1 LRIPKRYSIR
11 FRKLNIYP
19 QPCPRLKGLQLLS
32 GDIVKILIVG
42 ANGLLGSGA
51 VAALTKGNEIIQA
64 SRSGDVSVDLTDPAS
79 IAAMYEKV
87 GKVDAVISATGKVPF
102 KTLSELTLADYQSGI
117 NDKILGQVEL
127 VRQGLDFVNDGGS
140 FTLTTG
146 ILERA
151 AIPTGVV
158 ASLSNGALES
168 FVMAAA
174 IEMPRGMRI
183 NVVSPSVLVEATGY
197 HPYFVGFEQVT
208 LKACGKAYA
217 KSVNGKKNG
226 HVYKVG

>member
-1 LRIPKRYSIR
+1 LE
-11 FRKLNIYP
+11 IYP
-19 QPCPRLKGLQLLS
+19 QACPRLGTIELLQ
-32 GDIVKILIVG
+32 GEIVKILIVG

-51 VAALTKGNEIIQA
+51 VAALSAGNEIVQA
-64 SRSGDVSVDLTDPAS
+64 SRTGDVSVDLTDPAS
-79 IAAMYEKV
+79 IAAMYKKV

-117 NDKILGQVEL
+117 DDKVLGQVEL
-127 VRQGLDFVNDGGS
+127 VRQGLEYVNDGGS

-151 AIPTGVV
+151 PIPTGVV

-197 HPYFVGFEQVT
+197 HPYFIGFEQVT
-208 LKACGKAYA
+208 LEACGVAYA
-217 KSVNGKKNG
+217 EAVNGDANG
-226 HVYKVG
+226 HVFKVD

>member
-1 LRIPKRYSIR
+1 M
-11 FRKLNIYP
+11 
-19 QPCPRLKGLQLLS
+19 
-32 GDIVKILIVG
+32 KILIVG

-51 VAALTKGNEIIQA
+51 VAALSEDNEIIQA
-64 SRSGDVSVDLTDPAS
+64 SRTGDVAVDLTDPSS
-79 IAAMYEKV
+79 IAAMYQKV

-102 KTLSELTLADYQSGI
+102 KSITELTLADYQSVI
-117 NDKILGQVEL
+117 NDKVLGQVEL
-127 VRQGLDFVNDGGS
+127 VRQGLDYVNDGGS

-146 ILERA
+146 ILEREP
-151 AIPTGVV
+151 IPTGAV

-168 FVMAAA
+168 FAMAAA
-174 IEMPRGMRI
+174 IEMPRNIRI

-217 KSVNGKKNG
+217 KSVNGKKTG
-226 HVYKVG
+226 HIYKVG

>member
-1 LRIPKRYSIR
+1 M
-11 FRKLNIYP
+11 
-19 QPCPRLKGLQLLS
+19 
-32 GDIVKILIVG
+32 KILIVG

-51 VAALTKGNEIIQA
+51 VAALSKDNEIIQA
-64 SRSGDVSVDLTDPAS
+64 SRSGEVSVDLTDPAS
-79 IAAMYEKV
+79 IAAMYAKV

-117 NDKILGQVEL
+117 NGKILGQVEL
-127 VRQGLDFVNDGGS
+127 VRQGLEYVNDGGS

-146 ILERA
+146 ILEREP
-151 AIPTGVV
+151 IPTGVV

>member
-1 LRIPKRYSIR
+1 M
-11 FRKLNIYP
+11 
-19 QPCPRLKGLQLLS
+19 
-32 GDIVKILIVG
+32 KILIVG

-51 VAALTKGNEIIQA
+51 VTALSEGNEIIQA
-64 SRSGDVSVDLTDPAS
+64 SRTGDISVDLTDPKS

-102 KTLSELTLADYQSGI
+102 KTLSELTLDDYQSGI
-117 NDKILGQVEL
+117 DDKVLGQVEL
-127 VRQGLDFVNDGGS
+127 VRQGLDYVNDGGS

-151 AIPTGVV
+151 ATPTGVV

-183 NVVSPSVLVEATGY
+183 NVVSPSVLVEAPGY
-197 HPYFVGFEQVT
+197 HPYFIGFEQVT
-208 LKACGKAYA
+208 LEACGVAYA
-217 KSVNGKKNG
+217 EAVNGNTNG
-226 HVYKVG
+226 HVFKVG

>member
-1 LRIPKRYSIR
+1 M
-11 FRKLNIYP
+11 
-19 QPCPRLKGLQLLS
+19 
-32 GDIVKILIVG
+32 KILIVG

-51 VAALTKGNEIIQA
+51 VAALSAGNEIIQA
-64 SRSGDVSVDLTDPAS
+64 SRTGDISVDLTDPKS
-79 IAAMYEKV
+79 IAARYEKV

-117 NDKILGQVEL
+117 DDKVLGQVEL
-127 VRQGLDFVNDGGS
+127 VRQGLDYVNDGGS

-183 NVVSPSVLVEATGY
+183 NVVSPSVLVEAPGY
-197 HPYFVGFEQVT
+197 HPYFIGFEQVT
-208 LKACGKAYA
+208 LEACGVAYA
-217 KSVNGKKNG
+217 EAVNGNTNG
-226 HVYKVG
+226 HVFKVG

>member
-1 LRIPKRYSIR
+1 M
-11 FRKLNIYP
+11 
-19 QPCPRLKGLQLLS
+19 
-32 GDIVKILIVG
+32 KILIVG

-51 VAALTKGNEIIQA
+51 VAALSAGNEIIQA
-64 SRSGDVSVDLTDPAS
+64 SRSGEVSVDLTDPKS
-79 IAAMYEKV
+79 ISAMYNKV

-117 NDKILGQVEL
+117 DDKVLGQVEL
-127 VRQGLDFVNDGGS
+127 VRQGLEYVNDGGS

-183 NVVSPSVLVEATGY
+183 NVVSPSVLVEAPGY
-197 HPYFVGFEQVT
+197 HPYFIGFEQVT
-208 LKACGKAYA
+208 LAACGIAYA
-217 KSVNGKKNG
+217 EAVNGNSNG
-226 HVYKVG
+226 HVFKVG

>member
-1 LRIPKRYSIR
+1 
-11 FRKLNIYP
+11 
-19 QPCPRLKGLQLLS
+19 
-32 GDIVKILIVG
+32 VKILIVG

-51 VAALTKGNEIIQA
+51 VAALSEDNEIIQA
-64 SRSGDVSVDLTDPAS
+64 SRTGDVAVDLTDPSS
-79 IAAMYEKV
+79 IAAMYQKV

-102 KTLSELTLADYQSGI
+102 KSITELTLADYQSVI
-117 NDKILGQVEL
+117 NDKVLGQVEL
-127 VRQGLDFVNDGGS
+127 VRQGLDYVNDGGS

-146 ILERA
+146 ILEREP
-151 AIPTGVV
+151 IPTGAV

-168 FVMAAA
+168 FAMAAA
-174 IEMPRGMRI
+174 IEMPRNIRI

-217 KSVNGKKNG
+217 KSVNGKKTG
-226 HVYKVG
+226 HIYKVG

>member
-1 LRIPKRYSIR
+1 M
-11 FRKLNIYP
+11 
-19 QPCPRLKGLQLLS
+19 
-32 GDIVKILIVG
+32 KILIVG

-51 VAALTKGNEIIQA
+51 VAALSKDNEIIQA
-64 SRSGDVSVDLTDPAS
+64 SRSGEVSVDLTDPAS
-79 IAAMYEKV
+79 IAAMYAKV

-127 VRQGLDFVNDGGS
+127 VRQGLEYVNDGGS

-146 ILERA
+146 ILEREP
-151 AIPTGVV
+151 IPTGVV

-183 NVVSPSVLVEATGY
+183 NVVSPSVLVEAPGY
-197 HPYFVGFEQVT
+197 HSYFVGFEQVT
-208 LKACGKAYA
+208 LEACGVAYA
-217 KSVNGKKNG
+217 EAVNGNANG
-226 HVYKVG
+226 HVFKVG

>member
-1 LRIPKRYSIR
+1 M
-11 FRKLNIYP
+11 
-19 QPCPRLKGLQLLS
+19 
-32 GDIVKILIVG
+32 KILIVG

-51 VAALTKGNEIIQA
+51 VAALAKDNEIIQA
-64 SRSGDVSVDLTDPAS
+64 SRTGDVAVDLTDPSS

-102 KTLSELTLADYQSGI
+102 KSITELTLADYQSGI
-117 NDKILGQVEL
+117 NDKVLGQVEL
-127 VRQGLDFVNDGGS
+127 VRQGLDYVNDGGS

-146 ILERA
+146 ILEREP
-151 AIPTGVV
+151 IPTGAV

-174 IEMPRGMRI
+174 IEMPRNIRI

-226 HVYKVG
+226 HTYKVG

>member
-1 LRIPKRYSIR
+1 MLSSGRPK
-11 FRKLNIYP
+11 IYP
-19 QPCPRLKGLQLLS
+19 QPCPRLGALELLQ
-32 GDIVKILIVG
+32 GEIMKILIVG

-51 VAALTKGNEIIQA
+51 VAALSEGNEIIQA
-64 SRSGDVSVDLTDPAS
+64 SRSGEVSVDLTDPAS
-79 IAAMYEKV
+79 IAAMYAKV

-127 VRQGLDFVNDGGS
+127 VRQGLEYVNDGGS

-146 ILERA
+146 ILEREP
-151 AIPTGVV
+151 IPTGVV

>member
-1 LRIPKRYSIR
+1 M
-11 FRKLNIYP
+11 
-19 QPCPRLKGLQLLS
+19 
-32 GDIVKILIVG
+32 KILIVG

-51 VAALTKGNEIIQA
+51 VAALSEGNEIIQA
-64 SRSGDVSVDLTDPAS
+64 SRTGDVAVDLTDPSS
-79 IAAMYEKV
+79 IAAMYQKV

-102 KTLSELTLADYQSGI
+102 KSITELTLADYQSGI
-117 NDKILGQVEL
+117 NDKVLGQVEL
-127 VRQGLDFVNDGGS
+127 VRQGLDYVNDGGS

-146 ILERA
+146 ILEREP
-151 AIPTGVV
+151 IPTGAV

-168 FVMAAA
+168 FAMAAA
-174 IEMPRGMRI
+174 IEMPRNIRI

-217 KSVNGKKNG
+217 KSVNGKKTG
-226 HVYKVG
+226 HIYKVG

>member
-1 LRIPKRYSIR
+1 M
-11 FRKLNIYP
+11 
-19 QPCPRLKGLQLLS
+19 
-32 GDIVKILIVG
+32 KILIVG

-51 VAALTKGNEIIQA
+51 VAALAKGNEIIQA
-64 SRSGDVSVDLTDPAS
+64 SRTGDIAVDLTDPSS

-102 KTLSELTLADYQSGI
+102 KSITELTLADYQSGI
-117 NDKILGQVEL
+117 NDKVLGQVEL
-127 VRQGLDFVNDGGS
+127 VRQGLDYVNDGGS

-151 AIPTGVV
+151 AIPTGAV

-174 IEMPRGMRI
+174 IEMPRNIRI

-226 HVYKVG
+226 HTYKVG

>member
-1 LRIPKRYSIR
+1 MLSSWSPK
-11 FRKLNIYP
+11 IYP
-19 QPCPRLKGLQLLS
+19 QPCPRLRTLELLQ
-32 GDIVKILIVG
+32 GEIMKILIVG

-51 VAALTKGNEIIQA
+51 VAALSKDNEIIQA

-79 IAAMYEKV
+79 IAAMYQQV
-87 GKVDAVISATGKVPF
+87 GKVDAVISATGVVPF
-102 KTLSELTLADYQSGI
+102 KTLTELTLADYHAGI
-117 NDKILGQVEL
+117 DDKVLGQVEL
-127 VRQGLDFVNDGGS
+127 VRQGLDFVTDGGS

-146 ILERA
+146 ITERA
-151 AIPTGVV
+151 PIPTGAV
-158 ASLSNGALES
+158 ASLANGALES
-168 FVMAAA
+168 FVLAAA

-208 LKACGKAYA
+208 LKAVGKAYA

-226 HVYKVG
+226 HTYKVG

>member
-1 LRIPKRYSIR
+1 
-11 FRKLNIYP
+11 
-19 QPCPRLKGLQLLS
+19 LQ
-32 GDIVKILIVG
+32 GEIVKILIVG

-51 VAALTKGNEIIQA
+51 VAALSKDNEIIQA

-79 IAAMYEKV
+79 IAAMYQQV
-87 GKVDAVISATGKVPF
+87 GKVDAVIAATGKVPF
-102 KTLSELTLADYQSGI
+102 KTLSDLTLADYQSGI
-117 NDKILGQVEL
+117 NDKVLGQVEL
-127 VRQGLDFVNDGGS
+127 VRQGLDYVNDGGS

-174 IEMPRGMRI
+174 IEMPRGIRI
-183 NVVSPSVLVEATGY
+183 NVVSPSVLVEAPGY
-197 HPYFVGFEQVT
+197 HSYFIGFEQVT

-226 HVYKVG
+226 HTYKVG

>member
-1 LRIPKRYSIR
+1 
-11 FRKLNIYP
+11 
-19 QPCPRLKGLQLLS
+19 
-32 GDIVKILIVG
+32 
-42 ANGLLGSGA
+42 
-51 VAALTKGNEIIQA
+51 
-64 SRSGDVSVDLTDPAS
+64 
-79 IAAMYEKV
+79 MYEKV

-117 NDKILGQVEL
+117 DDKVLGQVEL
-127 VRQGLDFVNDGGS
+127 VRQGLDYVNDGGS

-174 IEMPRGMRI
+174 IEMPRGTRI
-183 NVVSPSVLVEATGY
+183 NVVSPSVLVEAPGY
-197 HPYFVGFEQVT
+197 HSYFVGFEQVT
-208 LKACGKAYA
+208 LEACGVAYA
-217 KSVNGKKNG
+217 EAVNGNANG
-226 HVYKVG
+226 HVFKVG

>member
-1 LRIPKRYSIR
+1 
-11 FRKLNIYP
+11 
-19 QPCPRLKGLQLLS
+19 
-32 GDIVKILIVG
+32 VKILIVG

-51 VAALTKGNEIIQA
+51 VAALSEGNEIIQA
-64 SRSGDVSVDLTDPAS
+64 SRTGDVAVDLTDPSS
-79 IAAMYEKV
+79 IAAMYQKV

-102 KTLSELTLADYQSGI
+102 KSITELTLADYQSGI
-117 NDKILGQVEL
+117 NDKVLGQVEL
-127 VRQGLDFVNDGGS
+127 VRQGLDYVNDGGS

-146 ILERA
+146 ILEREP
-151 AIPTGVV
+151 IPTGAV

-168 FVMAAA
+168 FAMAAA
-174 IEMPRGMRI
+174 IEMPRNIRI

-217 KSVNGKKNG
+217 KSVNGKKTG
-226 HVYKVG
+226 HIYKVG

>member
-1 LRIPKRYSIR
+1 
-11 FRKLNIYP
+11 
-19 QPCPRLKGLQLLS
+19 
-32 GDIVKILIVG
+32 VKILIVG

-51 VAALTKGNEIIQA
+51 VAALSEGNEIIQA
-64 SRSGDVSVDLTDPAS
+64 SRTGDIAVDLTDPSS
-79 IAAMYEKV
+79 IAAMYQKV

-102 KTLSELTLADYQSGI
+102 KSITELTLADYQSGI
-117 NDKILGQVEL
+117 NDKVLGQVEL
-127 VRQGLDFVNDGGS
+127 VRQGLDYVNDGGS

-146 ILERA
+146 ILEREP
-151 AIPTGVV
+151 IPTGAV

-168 FVMAAA
+168 FAMAAA
-174 IEMPRGMRI
+174 IEMPRNIRI

-217 KSVNGKKNG
+217 KSVNGKKTG
-226 HVYKVG
+226 HIYKVG

>member
-1 LRIPKRYSIR
+1 M
-11 FRKLNIYP
+11 
-19 QPCPRLKGLQLLS
+19 
-32 GDIVKILIVG
+32 KILIVG

-51 VAALTKGNEIIQA
+51 VAALTDGNEIIQA
-64 SRSGDVSVDLTDPAS
+64 SRTGDVSVDLTSPES
-79 IAAMYEKV
+79 IAAMYAKV

-117 NDKILGQVEL
+117 NDKVLGQVEL
-127 VRQGLDFVNDGGS
+127 VRQGLEYVNDGGS

-146 ILERA
+146 ILEREP
-151 AIPTGVV
+151 IPTGVV

-174 IEMPRGMRI
+174 IEMPRSMRI

-197 HPYFVGFEQVT
+197 HPYFIGFEQVT

-217 KSVNGKKNG
+217 KSVNGNKNG

>member
-1 LRIPKRYSIR
+1 MFCRYA
-11 FRKLNIYP
+11 LEIYP
-19 QPCPRLKGLQLLS
+19 QPCPRLGTIELLQ
-32 GDIVKILIVG
+32 GEIVKILIVG

-51 VAALTKGNEIIQA
+51 VAALSAGNEIVQA
-64 SRSGDVSVDLTDPAS
+64 SRTGDVSVDLTDPAS
-79 IAAMYEKV
+79 IAAMYKKV

-117 NDKILGQVEL
+117 DDKVLGQVEL
-127 VRQGLDFVNDGGS
+127 VRQGLEYVNDGGS

-151 AIPTGVV
+151 PIPTGVV

-197 HPYFVGFEQVT
+197 HPYFIGFEQVT
-208 LKACGKAYA
+208 LEACGVAYA
-217 KSVNGKKNG
+217 EAVNGDANG
-226 HVYKVG
+226 HVFKVG